1 LTALQANLSPQEIR
15 GRIMAMFSVLS
26 LITAVPVQIV
36 GGYLFETLGPLSP
49 FIASTPILALATLIL
64 VRIKEPGPRIIK
76 K

>member
-1 LTALQANLSPQEIR
+1 
-15 GRIMAMFSVLS
+15 MAMFSVLS
-26 LITAVPVQIV
+26 LITAVPAQIV